1 MSLSMGNIS
10 RLKQYYHD
18 TSTNILLALALK
30 TGSFLSPQPDLL
42 VTGYQEGSR
51 MRSTRRLLP
60 MLLLTII
67 LAGVFQIQPLAM
79 TTSFDY
85 RAKLDT
91 SHSMMPAGFDSQNI
105 SLSLI
110 SPTNR
115 SGVSG
120 EFNITLDI
128 TSDFGTL
135 NTTLFI
141 DNSIYSAYN
150 KTPLSV
156 GNQDLTV
163 NTTGLAEGNLNF
175 TILFEYENM
184 TWDEKETIYLVYF
197 VDNSLPNFEV
207 DLLTP
212 ANESTL
218 VDTANLDLN
227 ITSDFDFVNFT
238 LLVDGVA
245 YPSYN
250 VTSIVAESQT
260 IDVDTMTLREGWLNF
275 TLVFEYAV
283 VNVQETHLYHLE
295 FLVDND
301 GQPISLTLISPTNQS
316 QVSGVFNL
324 TVEIASDYAAVN
336 LTLFVDDVIEYNQYN
351 ETLFPYGVH
360 DLTLDTLL
368 LDEGLNNFTVLLW
381 YNSETISYY
390 YEFVVNNYGAPT
402 VVILSPAL
410 DATFTGVQAL
420 ELNITSG
427 YGTANLTIS
436 VDGIATSEYNN
447 KAVSAGVGFYNING
461 SRYENGLH
469 VVTAH
474 VKTAEGLEGSASRQ
488 LYFLDHVRF
497 YVRGVTNYD
506 EISGN
511 QSIDLRVDTPYDNV
525 TISVYVD
532 DVLVPN
538 LNNVT
543 VPAGDSRISFDTTG
557 YNEGE
562 HNVTFWAYSTGGYS
576 WEYRLILVVD
586 NHGAPTVTFEG
597 PSTDV
602 VVGVT
607 TFTVEV
613 VSTWE
618 TVNLT
623 VFIDDVEVSALAGLI
638 VDVGEVNFEIDTNA
652 YSKWEHTVRVLVTTE
667 EGLTGEA
674 EDVFGFAN
682 IKVEEVV
689 SIAVV
694 LVIGFAIPLRRW
706 RGGGK
711 IRAVFIA
718 DLLFIGVV
726 AGLFLVLGI
735 NSVAFALWHINFA
748 SIWAIG
754 AAFIFTNW
762 LIPMAIESEEMEG

>member
-1 MSLSMGNIS
+1 M
-10 RLKQYYHD
+10 K
-18 TSTNILLALALK
+18 STNRLLTVLLLAI
-30 TGSFLSPQPDLL
+30 
-42 VTGYQEGSR
+42 V
-51 MRSTRRLLP
+51 
-60 MLLLTII
+60 
-67 LAGVFQIQPLAM
+67 LAGVIRIQPLAV
-79 TTSFDY
+79 TDSNDY
-85 RAKLDT
+85 RAQLDT
-91 SHSMMPAGFDSQNI
+91 SSSMRLAGFDSQNI
-105 SLSLI
+105 SVSLVG
-110 SPTNR
+110 PTNR

-120 EFNITLDI
+120 TFNITLDI

-150 KTPLSV
+150 QTALTP
-156 GNQDLTV
+156 GTQNLTV
-163 NTTGLAEGNLNF
+163 NTGGLAEGNLNF
-175 TILFEYENM
+175 TVLFEYMNM
-184 TWDEKETIYLVYF
+184 TWDEKETYHLVYF

-227 ITSDFDFVNFT
+227 ITSDFDFINFT

-245 YPSYN
+245 YPSYDA
-250 VTSIVAESQT
+250 VLITADSQT
-260 IDVDTMTLREGWLNF
+260 VNVDTTTLREGWLNF
-275 TLVFEYAV
+275 TLVFEYAI
-283 VNVQETHLYHLE
+283 VNVQEVHLYYLA

-301 GQPISLTLISPTNQS
+301 GQPITLTLVSPTNQS
-316 QVSGVFNL
+316 QVAGVFNL
-324 TVEIASDYAAVN
+324 TVEIASDYGVVN
-336 LTLFVDDVIEYNQYN
+336 LTLFVDEVIEYSQYN
-351 ETLFPYGVH
+351 ETLLPYGVH
-360 DLTLDTLL
+360 DLTLDTLV
-368 LDEGLNNFTVLLW
+368 LDEGLNNFTVFLW
-381 YNSETISYY
+381 HNSETISYY
-390 YEFVVNNYGAPT
+390 YEFIVNNYGAPT

-427 YGTANLTIS
+427 QGSANLTIR
-436 VDGIATSEYNN
+436 VDGVVTPEYNSTP
-447 KAVSAGVGFYNING
+447 VSAGVDLYSING
-461 SRYENGLH
+461 SRYENGFH
-469 VVTAH
+469 TVTVI

-488 LYFLDHVRF
+488 LFFLDHVRF
-497 YVRGVTNYD
+497 YPRGVTNYD

-511 QSIDLRVDTPYDNV
+511 QTIDLRIETPYENV
-525 TISVYVD
+525 TVSVYVD
-532 DVLVPN
+532 DVLVPEF
-538 LNNVT
+538 NNVT
-543 VPAGDSRISFDTTG
+543 LPAGDSQISFDTTV
-557 YNEGE
+557 YSEGE

-576 WEYRLILVVD
+576 WEYNLILVVN
-586 NHGAPTVTFEG
+586 NHGAPTVKLVG
-597 PSTDV
+597 PSTNV

-613 VSTWE
+613 ESTWD

-623 VFIDDVEVSALAGLI
+623 VFVDDIEVSALVGLI
-638 VDVGEVNFEIDTNA
+638 VDVGEITFEIDTNA

-674 EDVFGFAN
+674 EEVFGFAN
-682 IKVEEVV
+682 IKIEEIA

-694 LVIGFAIPLRRW
+694 LAIGFAIPLRRW

-711 IRAVFIA
+711 IRAVLIA

-762 LIPMAIESEEMEG
+762 LVPMAIESEEMEG